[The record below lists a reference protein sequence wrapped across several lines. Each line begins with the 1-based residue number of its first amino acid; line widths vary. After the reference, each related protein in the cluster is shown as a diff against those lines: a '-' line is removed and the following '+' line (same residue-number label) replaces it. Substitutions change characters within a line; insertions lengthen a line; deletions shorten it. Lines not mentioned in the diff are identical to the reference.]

1 MKPETN
7 NAIDFLRSLPVFK
20 DVPASTL
27 EKLAEATQSRKVP
40 RNGTIYRAGDPS
52 NTVFFL
58 VRGTVKIGSNSN
70 DGREVIKQILHPVTM
85 FGELGLIGEENRKDF
100 ATALNEEVLLYTISI
115 DAFRRLMHNHQELAL
130 QLLRWVGNRLR
141 RTEDRLESLIFKDA
155 RERIIDF
162 LKESARRRGQRVGYE
177 MLIRHSLTQ
186 QDIANITGTS
196 RQTVTSVLNDLRKSN
211 LIYFNRR
218 TILIRDMGKL
228 G

>member
-1 MKPETN
+1 MKPEISN
-7 NAIDFLRSLPVFK
+7 CIDFLKNLPLFQGL
-20 DVPASTL
+20 PSETL
-27 EKLAEATQSRKVP
+27 EELASAAQIRKVP
-40 RNGTIYRAGDPS
+40 RNEIIYAAGESS
-52 NTVFFL
+52 NAVFFL

-70 DGREVIKQILHPVTM
+70 DGREVIKQILHPLTM
-85 FGELGLIGEENRKDF
+85 FGELGLVGEERRKDF
-100 ATALNEEVLLYTISI
+100 AMAMNEEVLLYSISI
-115 DAFRRLMHNHQELAL
+115 DTFRLLMQSHHELSL
-130 QLLRWVGNRLR
+130 QLLRWVGGRLR

-162 LKESARRRGQRVGYE
+162 LKESAHRRGQRVGYE

-218 TILIRDMGKL
+218 TILIRDLGKL